1 MSQSPTPLRD
11 SLENLRDRAAETQ
24 PKSEQAKQVL
34 ADLQAGVQATLAR
47 PGEPEARHA
56 HGLREPLT
64 SSIAHFEDEH
74 AELVLAIQ
82 VVLDNLSAI
91 GL

>member
-11 SLENLRDRAAETQ
+11 SLENLRDRAAEAQ
-24 PKSEQAKQVL
+24 PASEQAQQAL
-34 ADLQAGVQATLAR
+34 ASLQAGVQATLAQ
-47 PGEPEARHA
+47 PGEPAAHHA
-56 HGLREPLT
+56 HGLREQLT
-64 SSIAHFEDEH
+64 EAIAHFEDEH

-82 VVLDNLSAI
+82 VVLDNLAAS